1 MTRFSIQNELK
12 CTPLRTNYRDCLL
25 GAIEVT
31 DDVATTGCP
40 VAEETG
46 CDGSLLDR
54 EVKAVF
60 NTYNINLVFENFV
73 TF

>member
-1 MTRFSIQNELK
+1 M
-12 CTPLRTNYRDCLL
+12 
-25 GAIEVT
+25 T